1 MQLSFPESSA
11 RGSSLPAQHCGE
23 VQVGDGECL
32 AVSLRQQEVDEER
45 VLRRGGPGE
54 QQQLDRRPRYLK
66 DHRGGGKEK
75 EYADALQ
82 KERTV
87 VLGDVRM
94 SDSHKLYCN
103 SVTGKSYIGKCVFSC
118 NGSNLLS
125 WETCCSLCTE
135 L

>member
-1 MQLSFPESSA
+1 MPSSFPESSA

-23 VQVGDGECL
+23 VQVDDGECL
-32 AVSLRQQEVDEER
+32 AASLRQQEVDKECLVR
-45 VLRRGGPGE
+45 TRDSGE

-66 DHRGGGKEK
+66 DHRGGGKE
-75 EYADALQ
+75 EEDADALQ

-87 VLGDVRM
+87 VLADVRM

-103 SVTGKSYIGKCVFSC
+103 SVAGKSYLGKCVFSC